1 MRGKQKWNLNRLKDD
16 SKVNSGH
23 LAHVRC
29 GTTCSSDFNHRKER
43 LFGRH
48 SDWDYLSSAV
58 TKELKRRSAPSAH
71 AYFCTWLLMADKR
84 NLRKMCKWE
93 NGNWQKNNG
102 LKKNNWLKRQKK
114 LVTSIW
120 YLMLM
125 SANPLKVYVSKIT
138 QWTVTSVL
146 FFFLTYGIKGSK
158 VLSLFYNRMSFDLLK
173 LTSILLATHWLVT
186 NSKVYWHEPA
196 WIKKKRFQMHPDP
209 IE

>member
-48 SDWDYLSSAV
+48 SDWDYLSSTV

-71 AYFCTWLLMADKR
+71 AYFCTWLLILWQIKETWGKCA
-84 NLRKMCKWE
+84 NEKMSIGK
-93 NGNWQKNNG
+93 KNNG
-102 LKKNNWLKRQKK
+102 LKKNNWLKRQKN

-138 QWTVTSVL
+138 QWTVTSFLFL
-146 FFFLTYGIKGSK
+146 FFFWRIRY
-158 VLSLFYNRMSFDLLK
+158 
-173 LTSILLATHWLVT
+173 
-186 NSKVYWHEPA
+186 
-196 WIKKKRFQMHPDP
+196 
-209 IE
+209 